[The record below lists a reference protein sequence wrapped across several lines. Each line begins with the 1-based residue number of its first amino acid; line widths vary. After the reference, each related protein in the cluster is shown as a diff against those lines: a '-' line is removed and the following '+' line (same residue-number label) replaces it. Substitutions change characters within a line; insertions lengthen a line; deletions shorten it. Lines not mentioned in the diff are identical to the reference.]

1 MRAAALVAPRRIQLV
16 DLPPAPLGPHESI
29 ELPLPCDVP
38 SGGAEVHL
46 TVRFAL
52 RKPTWFAPAGH
63 VVAWDQFELRPSR
76 AAKRAPVVPNDHAAP
91 VDEVLLG
98 PVELTLWRAATDNDG
113 FKLMPD
119 LAQRIGV
126 GGRALWKWLDA
137 GIDPHEV
144 PGWLRAGCW
153 DPRAARSMAEE
164 GLSPLRLLDDHG
176 DPLDMVEGLNGE
188 LVPLAMAVADHHISA
203 TDAVDT
209 VVRRTLVA

>member
-1 MRAAALVAPRRIQLV
+1 VARQLDRDTKKLRCDWWETETASVIMDLARARA
-16 DLPPAPLGPHESI
+16 
-29 ELPLPCDVP
+29 
-38 SGGAEVHL
+38 
-46 TVRFAL
+46 F
-52 RKPTWFAPAGH
+52 H
-63 VVAWDQFELRPSR
+63 VVLCGLADVIRETGDPLWVIGGTTATQAHAVAWE
-76 AAKRAPVVPNDHAAP
+76 
-91 VDEVLLG
+91 
-98 PVELTLWRAATDNDG
+98 
-113 FKLMPD
+113 
-119 LAQRIGV
+119 
-126 GGRALWKWLDA
+126 WLDA